1 MKFLC
6 IFLLGLVALSQ
17 AQEESFP
24 LYHQNRFRRGAATS
38 PASAGGYNIGN
49 KGSTYSVSS
58 ALGAYNTFTGNIG
71 VQGAYGAATYDLG
84 AALGAFGPYLNEGGG
99 GGYGGGGNTYGY
111 GGSFFSNKNR

>member
-1 MKFLC
+1 LGTWKKIVNISIHRSYCFNVTFN
-6 IFLLGLVALSQ
+6 IFD
-17 AQEESFP
+17 P
-24 LYHQNRFRRGAATS
+24 
-38 PASAGGYNIGN
+38 
-49 KGSTYSVSS
+49 
-58 ALGAYNTFTGNIG
+58 LGAYNTFTGNIG

>member
-24 LYHQNRFRRGAATS
+24 LYHQNRFRRGAAAS

-71 VQGAYGAATYDLG
+71 VQGAYGAATYGLG

-99 GGYGGGGNTYGY
+99 GGYGGGNTYGY
-111 GGSFFSNKNR
+111 GGSFFSNKYR